1 MKKVTLYFSL
11 LLCMGFLASCGGD
24 ETPTSSGDG
33 TTGKLS
39 TTEKALLYDKV
50 WYSTSSAG
58 GIEHEFLSD
67 GTLRLSRGLDGRWT
81 WQNGGDTM
89 SCSDHTGGRFKYI
102 FQTIGSSTMSFKAS
116 TDGYKAV
123 FSYKDTE

>member
-1 MKKVTLYFSL
+1 MKKVILYFTL
-11 LLCMGFLASCGGD
+11 VAGLAFLNSCGGD
-24 ETPTSSGDG
+24 DAPTTSGG
-33 TTGKLS
+33 NTGKFS
-39 TTEKALLYDKV
+39 NAEKEMLYDKV

-81 WQNGGDTM
+81 WINKGDTM
-89 SCSDHTGGRFKYI
+89 SCQDHTGGRFKYV
-102 FQTIGSSTMSFKAS
+102 FETIGASTMSFKGS

-123 FSYKDTE
+123 FNYKDTE

>member
-1 MKKVTLYFSL
+1 MFL
-11 LLCMGFLASCGGD
+11 LSMGVLASCGSD
-24 ETPTSSGDG
+24 ETPTSSGG

-39 TTEKALLYDKV
+39 AAQKALLYDKV
-50 WYSTSSAG
+50 WYSTSTAG

-81 WQNGGDTM
+81 WQNAGDTM

-116 TDGYKAV
+116 TDGYNAV
-123 FSYKDTE
+123 FNYKDTE

>member
-1 MKKVTLYFSL
+1 MKKVIVYFTVV
-11 LLCMGFLASCGGD
+11 MGLVFLSSCGGD
-24 ETPTSSGDG
+24 ETPTTSGG

-39 TTEKALLYDKV
+39 KSEKEMLYDKV
-50 WYSTSSAG
+50 WYSASSAG

-81 WQNGGDTM
+81 WLNNGDTM
-89 SCSDHTGGRFKYI
+89 SCSDHTGGRFKYVFI
-102 FQTIGSSTMSFKAS
+102 SIGANTMSFKGS
-116 TDGYKAV
+116 TDNYKTL